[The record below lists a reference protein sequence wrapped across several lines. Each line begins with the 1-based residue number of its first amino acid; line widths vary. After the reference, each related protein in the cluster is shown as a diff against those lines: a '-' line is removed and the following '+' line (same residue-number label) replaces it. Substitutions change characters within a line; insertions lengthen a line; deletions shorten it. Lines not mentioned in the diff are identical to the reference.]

1 MADAPGTATKELTP
15 TQKAAV
21 SLVVMGREV
30 AAEVVKNLSQRE
42 IEKLTVEIANLPEV
56 SPTLEENVIK
66 ECHTIF
72 MARQYIAQGGI
83 EYARG
88 LLEEALGKT
97 KAVEILSNLEG
108 SLHKTGFDMLKNIEP
123 RQLTNFIQN
132 EHPQTI
138 SLLLTQLTAQHA
150 AAVLAELSAELQA
163 EVTLRL
169 ATMEK
174 ISPEILHQ
182 LEEVLETQFDTGQSR
197 DLSVSG
203 GVKTVAD
210 ILNIIDTT
218 TERRIMKI
226 LEAEDAQLANQIKNM
241 MFVFEDLVL
250 LDDRSMQ
257 RVLKEVETKDLAV
270 AMKAASE
277 EVKFK
282 IYSNVSER
290 VAVMIR
296 EEIEFLGPMRLSDVE
311 GAQQRIVEAVRR
323 LEEEGLIIISGR
335 GGKEDVIV

>member
-1 MADAPGTATKELTP
+1 MADAPGTASKELTP

-21 SLVVMGREV
+21 ALVVMGREV

-56 SPTLEENVIK
+56 SPTREENVIK
-66 ECHTIF
+66 EGHTIF

-88 LLEEALGKT
+88 LLEEALGKN

-250 LDDRSMQ
+250 LDDRRGERIPRTDASVG
-257 RVLKEVETKDLAV
+257 RRRRP
-270 AMKAASE
+270 AAHC
-277 EVKFK
+277 
-282 IYSNVSER
+282 
-290 VAVMIR
+290 
-296 EEIEFLGPMRLSDVE
+296 
-311 GAQQRIVEAVRR
+311 
-323 LEEEGLIIISGR
+323 R
-335 GGKEDVIV
+335 GCPPA

>member
-1 MADAPGTATKELTP
+1 MPDPAGSTAKELTP

-21 SLVVMGREV
+21 ALVVMGREV

-42 IEKLTVEIANLPEV
+42 IEKLTVEIANLPAV
-56 SPTLEENVIK
+56 SPILEEDVIK

-83 EYARG
+83 DYARG
-88 LLEEALGKT
+88 LLEDAMGKT
-97 KAVEILSNLEG
+97 KAMEILSNLEG
-108 SLHKTGFDMLKNIEP
+108 SLEKTGFEMLKNIEP

-138 SLLLTQLTAQHA
+138 ALLMTQLSPQHA
-150 AAVLAELSAELQA
+150 AAVLTELAPELQA
-163 EVTLRL
+163 EVTFRL

-174 ISPEILHQ
+174 ISPEILQQ
-182 LEEVLETQFDTGQSR
+182 LEGALATQFDSSASR

-203 GVKTVAD
+203 GIKTVAD
-210 ILNIIDTT
+210 VLNIIDTS

-226 LEAEDAQLANQIKNM
+226 LEAENPELANDIKNM

-277 EVKFK
+277 EVKYK

-290 VAVMIR
+290 VATMIR

-335 GGKEDVIV
+335 GGKDDVIV

>member
-1 MADAPGTATKELTP
+1 MADATVAPSPLSP
-15 TQKAAV
+15 IQKAAIA
-21 SLVVMGREV
+21 LVVMGREV
-30 AAEVVKNLSQRE
+30 AVEIIKTLSERE

-56 SPTLEENVIK
+56 TPQMEEEVIK
-66 ECHTIF
+66 ECHAIF

-83 EYARG
+83 DYARG
-88 LLEEALGKT
+88 LLEEALGRG
-97 KAVEILSNLEG
+97 KAQELLSHLEG
-108 SLHKTGFDMLKNIEP
+108 SLHKTGFELLKNIEP

-138 SLLLTQLTAQHA
+138 SLLLTQLSAQQA
-150 AAVLAELSAELQA
+150 ALVVSELSPELQA

-174 ISPEILHQ
+174 ISPEVLRQ
-182 LEEVLETQFDTGQSR
+182 LEEVLEGQFGSTTAR

-203 GVKTVAD
+203 GVKTVAG

-226 LEAEDAQLANQIKNM
+226 LETEDADMANQIKNM
-241 MFVFEDLVL
+241 MFVFEDMIL
-250 LDDRSMQ
+250 LDDRSIQ
-257 RVLKEVETKDLAV
+257 RVLKEIETKDLAV

-277 EVKFK
+277 DVKHK
-282 IYSNVSER
+282 IFSNVSER

-311 GAQQRIVEAVRR
+311 GAQQRIVEAIRR
-323 LEEEGLIIISGR
+323 LEEEGQVIISGR
-335 GGKEDVIV
+335 GGKDDVIV

>member
-1 MADAPGTATKELTP
+1 MADNTAAQTKELTP

-21 SLVVMGREV
+21 ALVVMGREV

-83 EYARG
+83 DYARG
-88 LLEEALGKT
+88 LLEEALGKN

-150 AAVLAELSAELQA
+150 AAVLSELSAELQA

-182 LEEVLETQFDTGQSR
+182 LEEVLETQFDTSASR

-277 EVKFK
+277 EVKYK

>member
-1 MADAPGTATKELTP
+1 MPEAPATATRELTP

-21 SLVVMGREV
+21 ALVVMGRDV
-30 AAEVVKNLSQRE
+30 AAEVVKHLSERE

-56 SPTLEENVIK
+56 PPLLEENVIK

-72 MARQYIAQGGI
+72 MARQYVAQGGI
-83 EYARG
+83 EYAHG
-88 LLEEALGKT
+88 LLKEALGQT
-97 KAVEILSNLEG
+97 KAQEILSHLEG
-108 SLHKTGFDMLKNIEP
+108 SLHKTGFDLLKNIEP

-138 SLLLTQLTAQHA
+138 SLLMTQLTPQHA
-150 AAVLAELSAELQA
+150 AAVLSELSPELQG

-174 ISPEILHQ
+174 IAPEILRQ
-182 LEEVLETQFDTGQSR
+182 LEEVLETQFDTGAAR

-226 LEAEDAQLANQIKNM
+226 LEAEDAQLADQIKNM

-277 EVKFK
+277 DVKYK

-290 VAVMIR
+290 VAMMIR

-311 GAQQRIVEAVRR
+311 GAQQRVVEAVRR

>member
-1 MADAPGTATKELTP
+1 MPDAPTPTKEFTA

-21 SLVVMGREV
+21 ALVVMGREV

-56 SPTLEENVIK
+56 SPQLEENVIK

-83 EYARG
+83 DYARG
-88 LLEEALGKT
+88 LLEEALGKA
-97 KAVEILSNLEG
+97 KAQEILSNLEG
-108 SLHKTGFDMLKNIEP
+108 SLHKTGFELLANIEP

-138 SLLLTQLTAQHA
+138 SLLLSQLVPQHA
-150 AAVLAELSAELQA
+150 AAVLSELSPELQA

-174 ISPEILHQ
+174 ISPEILRQ
-182 LEEVLETQFDTGQSR
+182 LEEVLEAHFDTGASR

-226 LEAEDAQLANQIKNM
+226 LESEDAQLADQIKNM

-277 EVKFK
+277 DVKFK

-290 VAVMIR
+290 VAMMIR

>member
-1 MADAPGTATKELTP
+1 MPEPAVNTTKELTP

-21 SLVVMGREV
+21 ALVVMGREV

-42 IEKLTVEIANLPEV
+42 IEKLTVEIANLPAV

-88 LLEEALGKT
+88 LLEDAMGKV
-97 KAVEILSNLEG
+97 KAAEILSNLEG
-108 SLHKTGFDMLKNIEP
+108 SLHKTGFEMLKNIEP

-138 SLLLTQLTAQHA
+138 SLLLTQLTPQHA
-150 AAVLAELSAELQA
+150 AAVLSELSPELQA

-174 ISPEILHQ
+174 ISPEILQQ
-182 LEEVLETQFDTGQSR
+182 LEGVLETQFDTSASR
-197 DLSVSG
+197 DMSVSG

-210 ILNIIDTT
+210 VLNIIDTT

-277 EVKFK
+277 EVKYK

-290 VAVMIR
+290 VATMIR

>member
-1 MADAPGTATKELTP
+1 MPDASATAAKELTP

-21 SLVVMGREV
+21 ALVVMGREV
-30 AAEVVKNLSQRE
+30 AAEVVKNLSERE
-42 IEKLTVEIANLPEV
+42 IERLTVEIANLPEV
-56 SPTLEENVIK
+56 SPQLEEHVIK

-83 EYARG
+83 DYARG
-88 LLEEALGKT
+88 LLEEAFGRA
-97 KAVEILSNLEG
+97 KAQEILSHLEG
-108 SLHKTGFDMLKNIEP
+108 SLHKTGFDLLKNIEP

-138 SLLLTQLTAQHA
+138 SLLMTQLAPQHA
-150 AAVLAELSAELQA
+150 AAVLSELSPELQA
-163 EVTLRL
+163 EVALRL

-182 LEEVLETQFDTGQSR
+182 LEEVLETQFDTGAAR

-277 EVKFK
+277 DVKYK

-290 VAVMIR
+290 VAMMIR

-323 LEEEGLIIISGR
+323 LEEEGSLIISGR